1 MSEEK
6 AFNCKHCGKCCIVHT
21 SIPVK
26 KRETKKYGYKTK
38 EYRGKKTKKEYRILA
53 RKRAFLKEVGKF
65 VFMCVY
71 FDHLKKA
78 CEIYSKRPKVCRVWQ
93 CDREANVYGS
103 IVQKQWNKL
112 TSGKAAS
119 CLSG

>member
-26 KRETKKYGYKTK
+26 KRETKKYDYKTK
-38 EYRGKKTKKEYRILA
+38 ECHDKKRKDEYRILA

-71 FDHLKKA
+71 FDHTEKI
-78 CEIYSKRPKVCRVWQ
+78 CTIYDHRPQVCVKWRCTWEPN
-93 CDREANVYGS
+93 RMLE
-103 IVQKQWNKL
+103 QWDKL
-112 TSGKAAS
+112 TSGKAVA
-119 CLSG
+119 CLSQ